1 MQSNNFR
8 AKDNCWD
15 LKGRQWLSECF
26 GLVFQ
31 DKKLRKAK
39 IPSTW
44 EKTCSFLLLLLMKK
58 LSKLSKHLDQ
68 EKLFLR
74 QLKSNIIFIR
84 LLFVKKIKFKICFR
98 LLVRHVKK
106 METKNKHTLCAPH
119 PFLFSNDSPLRK
131 ISLSKSKLK

>member
-1 MQSNNFR
+1 MQSNNFS
-8 AKDNCWD
+8 AKDNYCN
-15 LKGRQWLSECF
+15 LKGRQWLSKCF

-39 IPSTW
+39 ISSTW
-44 EKTCSFLLLLLMKK
+44 EKTCSFLLLLLMTK

-68 EKLFLR
+68 EKLFLK

-98 LLVRHVKK
+98 LLVRYVKK
-106 METKNKHTLCAPH
+106 IGNKEQAHFVCTAPLSFSQMTL
-119 PFLFSNDSPLRK
+119 L
-131 ISLSKSKLK
+131 

>member
-1 MQSNNFR
+1 MQSNNFS
-8 AKDNCWD
+8 AKGNYCN
-15 LKGRQWLSECF
+15 LKGRQWLSKCF

-39 IPSTW
+39 ISSTW
-44 EKTCSFLLLLLMKK
+44 EKTCSFLLLLLMTK

-74 QLKSNIIFIR
+74 QLKSNIIFVR

-98 LLVRHVKK
+98 LLVRYVKK
-106 METKNKHTLCAPH
+106 IGNKEQAHFVCTTPLSFSQMTL
-119 PFLFSNDSPLRK
+119 L
-131 ISLSKSKLK
+131 

>member
-1 MQSNNFR
+1 MQSNNFS
-8 AKDNCWD
+8 AKDNCWN
-15 LKGRQWLSECF
+15 LKGRQWLSKCF

-44 EKTCSFLLLLLMKK
+44 EKTCFFLLLLLMTK
-58 LSKLSKHLDQ
+58 LSKLPKHLDQ
-68 EKLFLR
+68 EKLFLK
-74 QLKSNIIFIR
+74 QLKSNIIFVR
-84 LLFVKKIKFKICFR
+84 SLFVKKIKFKICFR

-106 METKNKHTLCAPH
+106 IGNKEQAHFVHHT

-131 ISLSKSKLK
+131 MSPSKSKLK